1 MYFQEVIVIFSRGNC
16 CIFRRFSQEATSQS
30 QEPGAPPPASPTPSH
45 PPPNTA
51 PLPLLLPLHL
61 LPLPSLQLQACH
73 PSLEGSSYRLGEM
86 AAIANTG
93 QVIHTHTHTNKLL
106 LTLSHK
112 FTVELL

>member
-1 MYFQEVIVIFSRGNC
+1 MYFQEVIVIFSKGNC

-30 QEPGAPPPASPTPSH
+30 QGPGAPPPASPTPSR

-61 LPLPSLQLQACH
+61 LPLSSLQLQACH

-93 QVIHTHTHTNKLL
+93 QVENSQVFLCLLFVIHTHTN
-106 LTLSHK
+106 SC
-112 FTVELL
+112 